1 MEIMYERG
9 ACVDLGVADLFFS
22 EDVNDLAEAQKICGE
37 CAVRI
42 ACLES
47 ALEEDAEW
55 GVWGGVIFW
64 DGVPFYR
71 RRGRGR
77 PRKDEPAVPLQ
88 ADRND
93 LWRLV
98 KSA

>member
-1 MEIMYERG
+1 MDLIYEEG
-9 ACVDLGVADLFFS
+9 ACVDIGVADLFFS
-22 EDVNDLAEAQKICGE
+22 ENVNELARAQEICGG
-37 CAVRI
+37 CSVQI
-42 ACLES
+42 DCLES
-47 ALEEDAEW
+47 ALEENVEW

-77 PRKDEPAVPLQ
+77 PRKDEPSSPLQ
-88 ADRND
+88 ADRAD
-93 LWRLV
+93 LWRRV